1 MTSGAVDRH
10 LRLTRARHRRRRNAV
25 LDALT
30 EYLPGARVHGVAAG
44 LHLLVSLPR
53 PTDDAAIAERALAVG
68 VAVHPLSWY
77 QQRPGE
83 PGLVIGYA
91 ASPPDQ
97 LREAI
102 RRIGILMS
110 CM

>member
-1 MTSGAVDRH
+1 MPCS
-10 LRLTRARHRRRRNAV
+10 TRCA
-25 LDALT
+25 
-30 EYLPGARVHGVAAG
+30 EYFPDARVHGVAAG
-44 LHLLVSLPR
+44 LHLLVSLPELA
-53 PTDDAAIAERALAVG
+53 DDTEFAEHALAEG

-77 QQRPGE
+77 RITTGE

-102 RRIGILMS
+102 RRLS
-110 CM
+110 CL